1 MANFFNTPLS
11 TFIRGAQT
19 TIHEWQ
25 MMLQSLKQTVIAGLI
40 IVAILAG
47 WQVYNKTTAYDQY
60 IMQRWVTAAGKAA
73 FFGHKSTIDFK
84 GADGKIYKLYTGK
97 YLRSSMAKVVWRKAG
112 AASLVGVKIGAAL
125 SSLILLFVL
134 LFFYLNGRRQ
144 GKDFHVRGAQLGTT
158 GDLAKALKKVGD
170 RGTISL
176 GGIRLPADMEPTNIA
191 MIGAPRTGK
200 SVQISAVLDEVRRA
214 GQRAIVYDYGG
225 LFTRHFYREG
235 IDTILN
241 PMDERSAEWRPWYDA
256 FEPAHFEQQAASL
269 IPDDKS
275 MEDFWPKAART
286 VYVALTR
293 KIELMADNPDLGDLL
308 FWGLQQNAEDVAKFL
323 HGTEATSAFGQDKTA
338 ASIMSHLATY
348 LKAFNYLRTHGTPFS
363 IREWVA
369 DDTSDSWLFI
379 STNEAQIDTVRPL
392 ISLWVDIA
400 ISAILSLPEKLD
412 RRIWYAVDELTSM
425 QAVPSLA
432 KALTHAPKY
441 GGCGLIGYQSKPV
454 LEKIYDDRTAAALSG
469 GCAIHCIYRA
479 NDIETAEWAER
490 SLGKTEVAETNEGI
504 SYGVT
509 QLRDGRTANINRALR
524 PLVLAS
530 EIRALEKFQYFLS
543 MGSGLPVVPIQ
554 LNYKARPEIAAAY
567 IPHASQQLVIERGAE
582 RFEANNIVPITNE
595 PDNQSVDNPDA
606 ETTPAQDQG
615 QDSDK
620 APAATV
626 QTQHGTSVP
635 IDQLPLKGGK
645 GRKPNK
651 RKTIKK
657 TSATSADK
665 RRSSSRNEAFDGI
678 FKDAESTTHS
688 SSSGAPHSGKEG

>member
-84 GADGKIYKLYTGK
+84 GADGKTYKLYTGK
-97 YLRSSMAKVVWRKAG
+97 YLRSNMAKVVWRKAG

-158 GDLAKALKKVGD
+158 GDLAKALKKVGP

-269 IPDDKS
+269 SRRHIAPVVS
-275 MEDFWPKAART
+275 GFCGYRHPQT
-286 VYVALTR
+286 
-293 KIELMADNPDLGDLL
+293 
-308 FWGLQQNAEDVAKFL
+308 
-323 HGTEATSAFGQDKTA
+323 
-338 ASIMSHLATY
+338 LAQG
-348 LKAFNYLRTHGTPFS
+348 R
-363 IREWVA
+363 
-369 DDTSDSWLFI
+369 
-379 STNEAQIDTVRPL
+379 
-392 ISLWVDIA
+392 
-400 ISAILSLPEKLD
+400 
-412 RRIWYAVDELTSM
+412 
-425 QAVPSLA
+425 
-432 KALTHAPKY
+432 
-441 GGCGLIGYQSKPV
+441 QSKGYARQVP
-454 LEKIYDDRTAAALSG
+454 
-469 GCAIHCIYRA
+469 
-479 NDIETAEWAER
+479 ET
-490 SLGKTEVAETNEGI
+490 L
-504 SYGVT
+504 
-509 QLRDGRTANINRALR
+509 
-524 PLVLAS
+524 
-530 EIRALEKFQYFLS
+530 
-543 MGSGLPVVPIQ
+543 
-554 LNYKARPEIAAAY
+554 LNA
-567 IPHASQQLVIERGAE
+567 QQ
-582 RFEANNIVPITNE
+582 
-595 PDNQSVDNPDA
+595 Q
-606 ETTPAQDQG
+606 
-615 QDSDK
+615 K
-620 APAATV
+620 
-626 QTQHGTSVP
+626 
-635 IDQLPLKGGK
+635 
-645 GRKPNK
+645 
-651 RKTIKK
+651 
-657 TSATSADK
+657 
-665 RRSSSRNEAFDGI
+665 
-678 FKDAESTTHS
+678 
-688 SSSGAPHSGKEG
+688 

>member
-25 MMLQSLKQTVIAGLI
+25 MMLQSLKQTVLAGLV
-40 IVAILAG
+40 IVGVLAA
-47 WQVYNKTTAYDQY
+47 WQAYSKTSEHERY
-60 IMQRWVTAAGKAA
+60 IMQRWVVAGVKTAFLGP
-73 FFGHKSTIDFK
+73 KSTIEFK
-84 GADGKIYKLYTGK
+84 DTNGKTYMLYTGK
-97 YLRSSMAKVVWRKAG
+97 YLRSNTAKTVWQKAG
-112 AASLVGVKIGAAL
+112 NASFVGVKIGAAL
-125 SSLILLFVL
+125 SSLILIFVL
-134 LFFYLNGRRQ
+134 LFFYINGRRQ

-158 GDLAKALKKVGD
+158 GELARALKKVGR
-170 RGTISL
+170 RGTVSL
-176 GGIRLPADMEPTNIA
+176 GGIRLPAEMEPTNIA
-191 MIGAPRTGK
+191 MVGAPRTGK
-200 SVQISAVLDEVRRA
+200 SVQISAVLEEVRAA

-225 LFTRHFYREG
+225 LFTRYFYREG

-256 FEPAHFEQQAASL
+256 IEPAHFEQQAASL

-293 KIELMADNPDLGDLL
+293 KIQAMVDNPDLSDLL
-308 FWGLQQNAEDVAKFL
+308 FWGLQQRADEVTKFL
-323 HGTEATSAFGQDKTA
+323 QGTEATSAFGQNKTA

-348 LKAFNYLRTHGTPFS
+348 LKAFNYLRTTGTPFS

-369 DDTSDSWLFI
+369 DDTTDSWLFI

-400 ISAILSLPEKLD
+400 ISALLSLPEKLD

-425 QAVPSLA
+425 QAIPSLA

-454 LEKIYDDRTAAALSG
+454 LEKIYDDRTAAALTG

-530 EIRALEKFQYFLS
+530 EIRALEKFQYFLT

-554 LNYKARPEIAAAY
+554 LNYKVRSEIAAAY
-567 IPHASQQLVIERGAE
+567 IPHVSHELVIEAGAE
-582 RFEANNIVPITNE
+582 RFADNNIVPLNSDPAPSEHTHHVPDQVSE
-595 PDNQSVDNPDA
+595 PSKTYA
-606 ETTPAQDQG
+606 ETPPP
-615 QDSDK
+615 SDEL
-620 APAATV
+620 A
-626 QTQHGTSVP
+626 
-635 IDQLPLKGGK
+635 LKGGSGK
-645 GRKPNK
+645 KPVKRKLKARKPK
-651 RKTIKK
+651 A
-657 TSATSADK
+657 AT
-665 RRSSSRNEAFDGI
+665 RSHIPSNSNEEITFEGI
-678 FKDAESTTHS
+678 FKGTDKSRRDNIH
-688 SSSGAPHSGKEG
+688 APNDEV

>member
-25 MMLQSLKQTVIAGLI
+25 MMLQSLKQTVLAGLV
-40 IVAILAG
+40 IVGILAG
-47 WQVYNKTTAYDQY
+47 WQAYIKTTEHERY
-60 IMQRWVTAAGKAA
+60 IMQRWVVAGGKTAFLGP
-73 FFGHKSTIDFK
+73 KSTIEFRDT
-84 GADGKIYKLYTGK
+84 DGKVYTIYTGK
-97 YLRSSMAKVVWRKAG
+97 YLRSNVAKAVWRKAG
-112 AASLVGVKIGAAL
+112 DASLIGVKIGAAL
-125 SSLILLFVL
+125 SSLILIFVL
-134 LFFYLNGRRQ
+134 LFFYINGRRQ

-158 GDLAKALKKVGD
+158 GDLAKALKKVGK
-170 RGTISL
+170 RGTVSL
-176 GGIRLPADMEPTNIA
+176 GGIRLPAEMEPTNIA

-200 SVQISAVLDEVRRA
+200 SVQTSAVLEEVRAA

-225 LFTRHFYREG
+225 LFTRYFYREG

-293 KIELMADNPDLGDLL
+293 KIAAIVDNPDLSDLL
-308 FWGLQQNAEDVAKFL
+308 FWGLQQNADEVAKFL

-348 LKAFNYLRTHGTPFS
+348 LKAFNYLRTTGTPFS

-392 ISLWVDIA
+392 ISLWVDVA
-400 ISAILSLPEKLD
+400 ISALLSLPEKLD
-412 RRIWYAVDELTSM
+412 RRVWYAVDELTSM
-425 QAVPSLA
+425 QAIPSLA

-454 LEKIYDDRTAAALSG
+454 LEKIYDDRTAAALAG

-509 QLRDGRTANINRALR
+509 QLRDGRTANINRTLR

-530 EIRALEKFQYFLS
+530 EIRALEKFQYFLT

-567 IPHASQQLVIERGAE
+567 IPHASHELVIEANAE
-582 RFEANNIVPITNE
+582 RFALDNIVPLNGGPQDADQTVDMPERMNE
-595 PDNQSVDNPDA
+595 TPPFEP
-606 ETTPAQDQG
+606 ETPPLSGELA
-615 QDSDK
+615 
-620 APAATV
+620 
-626 QTQHGTSVP
+626 
-635 IDQLPLKGGK
+635 LKGGS
-645 GRKPNK
+645 GRKPTK
-651 RKTIKK
+651 PKPKARKTK
-657 TSATSADK
+657 ATT
-665 RRSSSRNEAFDGI
+665 RSRNISKDPEAIPFEAIFDGTE
-678 FKDAESTTHS
+678 K
-688 SSSGAPHSGKEG
+688 SGRTDNHPSDDKGQR